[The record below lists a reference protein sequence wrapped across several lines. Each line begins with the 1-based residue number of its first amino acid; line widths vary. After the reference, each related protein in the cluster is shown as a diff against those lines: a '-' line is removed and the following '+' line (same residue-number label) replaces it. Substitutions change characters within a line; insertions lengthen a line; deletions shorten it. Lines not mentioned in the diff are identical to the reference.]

1 MLVDRLVLQEMLAL
15 MLWLFLVTVVE
26 QVLGAQEELLVK
38 VLLMP
43 VRREVQEVQQ
53 VQLEL
58 QAVQQELLVVRA
70 QLDKHGIPNTQ
81 QVVEVVLAV
90 LDPEMLGMVVRE
102 VIRRILEAR
111 VEVVVEQLVVMVA
124 QLKMHQA

>member
-70 QLDKHGIPNTQ
+70 QLDKHGIPKTQ
-81 QVVEVVLAV
+81 QVVLAVLAV

>member
-1 MLVDRLVLQEMLAL
+1 MLAL

-26 QVLGAQEELLVK
+26 QVLEAQEELLVK

-58 QAVQQELLVVRA
+58 QEVQQELLVVRA
-70 QLDKHGIPNTQ
+70 QLDKHGILLTL
-81 QVVEVVLAV
+81 QVVEVVLAG

-102 VIRRILEAR
+102 VIRRLLE
-111 VEVVVEQLVVMVA
+111 VEVEAEVEQREVMVA
-124 QLKMHQA
+124 QLKMLQV